1 MEKCKKCGHEY
12 LRDFKCSRSKMK
24 HLTGRNCDD
33 PKCGGK
39 LRDTIINFGESLPED
54 ALQGSF
60 DHAAKADLCIVFG
73 SSLTV
78 TPAAEIPEVITII
91 TSLMM

>member
-12 LRDFKCSRSKMK
+12 MRDFKCSRSKMK

-39 LRDTIINFGESLPED
+39 LRDTIINFGESLPDGKCFTTE
-54 ALQGSF
+54 F
-60 DHAAKADLCIVFG
+60 AKRHSTLCSPI
-73 SSLTV
+73 L
-78 TPAAEIPEVITII
+78 
-91 TSLMM
+91 